1 MLGEFGKGVTDS
13 LSGWICADVHECLCV
28 SYIWHCLC
36 LNAMLIDRL
45 FVIVTVV
52 CDKDYMLCE
61 VKLTLDVIIPELVE
75 K

>member
-1 MLGEFGKGVTDS
+1 MLVCEF
-13 LSGWICADVHECLCV
+13 
-28 SYIWHCLC
+28 IWHCLC

-45 FVIVTVV
+45 FVIVAVV

-75 K
+75 NNRKLVVHYFCTFHDFYILY